1 MWHSY
6 YVMLFTLPLC
16 HALRVCSIE
25 IPNAKAS
32 PASRALDGVTFSEAF
47 PYSQKDLNPMLAGND
62 GLFYVIPKFV
72 QHAGGECRASLTD
85 FYRTVL

>member
-1 MWHSY
+1 MPCVACLQHW
-6 YVMLFTLPLC
+6 
-16 HALRVCSIE
+16 

-47 PYSQKDLNPMLAGND
+47 PYSQKDLNPMLANE
-62 GLFYVIPKFV
+62 GLFYVIQFV

>member
-32 PASRALDGVTFSEAF
+32 PASRAQVSA
-47 PYSQKDLNPMLAGND
+47 
-62 GLFYVIPKFV
+62 
-72 QHAGGECRASLTD
+72 RASED
-85 FYRTVL
+85 RQR